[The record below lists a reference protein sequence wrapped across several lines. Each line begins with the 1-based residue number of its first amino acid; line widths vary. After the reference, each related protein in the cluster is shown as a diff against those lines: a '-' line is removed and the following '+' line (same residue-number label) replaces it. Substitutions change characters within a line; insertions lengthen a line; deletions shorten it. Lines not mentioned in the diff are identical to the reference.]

1 MYDGGVCREAVGVY
15 SCISNSGNASVL
27 LEAIGLPGMRM
38 QNAQHGYIVDK
49 LPNRL
54 WFPEGVG

>member
-1 MYDGGVCREAVGVY
+1 MYDGGVCREAAGVY

-54 WFPEGVG
+54 